1 MCLLKSCNRFH
12 SPPGSDS
19 NDPLKKLRRFS
30 RSSVRTRWRKLAQ
43 PWRSKWRTANFELQ
57 IAKRTHSL
65 RIPFYWTARR
75 QRAKCSAIANLSDLN
90 MFASIFIPHFH
101 VQALVRN
108 EPELLAKAV
117 AVVDGNPPVL
127 KVFGVNDAALKA
139 GVELGMPRLKVE
151 HFFNVVVRQR
161 SSAQAASAHAAL
173 LDCANAFSPRVEDTA
188 ADAVVI
194 DLEGLERLFGSYH
207 QIAAQIYDQTILV
220 GLHPHVAVAS
230 NPDAAI
236 HAARG
241 FEGILVVPRGTER
254 ERFAELPLE
263 LLSSNSDFLETLH
276 RWGIRTF
283 GSFAKLPRTKV
294 AERLGQEGAHLHKL
308 SSGELSRPLNPYK
321 ESLRFEET
329 MELDHAI
336 LLLEP
341 LTFVL
346 SRLLEQICRRLRVR
360 NRSTHEIQVT
370 LDLDERSAP
379 AHERVLRLPLPI
391 CDPRLLV
398 KLLMLDLES
407 HPPKAGVV
415 RVRVEAIP
423 TRPRTVQNGLFVPL
437 APEPEKLELT
447 LARIANFVGQE
458 NVGYPVLLDT
468 HRPDAFRVER
478 FCAAEPHSGSNRD
491 NTSASRVPLR
501 KQEGW
506 TRPKENAAKHPLKGA
521 DGVVAHKQS
530 SEMRSGRWCV
540 SDHPAAREQKH
551 SLAAAPPVPGGERCS
566 HNVAAPPP

>member
-1 MCLLKSCNRFH
+1 
-12 SPPGSDS
+12 
-19 NDPLKKLRRFS
+19 
-30 RSSVRTRWRKLAQ
+30 
-43 PWRSKWRTANFELQ
+43 
-57 IAKRTHSL
+57 
-65 RIPFYWTARR
+65 
-75 QRAKCSAIANLSDLN
+75 

-108 EPELLAKAV
+108 EPELLEKAV
-117 AVVDGNPPVL
+117 AVVDGTPPIL
-127 KVFGVNDAALKA
+127 KVFGVNDSAVRA

-151 HFFNVVVRQR
+151 HFFDVVVRQR
-161 SSAQAASAHAAL
+161 SSAQETSAHAAL

-188 ADAVVI
+188 PDTVVI

-220 GLHPHVAVAS
+220 GLQPHVAVAS

-241 FEGILVVPRGTER
+241 FEGILVVPQGMER
-254 ERFAELPLE
+254 ERFAELSLSV
-263 LLSSNSDFLETLH
+263 LSSNSDFLETLH

-283 GSFAKLPRTKV
+283 GAFAKLPRTKV
-294 AERLGQEGAHLHKL
+294 AERLGQEGAHLQKL
-308 SSGELSRPLNPYK
+308 SRGELSRPLNPYK

-346 SRLLEQICRRLRVR
+346 SRLLDQICRRLRVR
-360 NRSTHEIQVT
+360 NRSTHEIRVT
-370 LDLDERSAP
+370 LDLDERGAP

-415 RVRVEAIP
+415 RARVEAIP

-437 APEPEKLELT
+437 APEAEKLELT
-447 LARIANFVGQE
+447 LARIAHVVGPE

-478 FCAAEPHSGSNRD
+478 FNSG
-491 NTSASRVPLR
+491 APLR
-501 KQEGW
+501 EQEGW
-506 TRPKENAAKHPLKGA
+506 REAPGWSLTRPTFAFRQFRPALEATVQLRAGA
-521 DGVVAHKQS
+521 PSWIAFRGLFGAITTVSGPWNSSGDWWREDRWAREEWDVGIESRSNSLAMYRIYRDCASNRWFVDGVY
-530 SEMRSGRWCV
+530 
-540 SDHPAAREQKH
+540 D
-551 SLAAAPPVPGGERCS
+551 
-566 HNVAAPPP
+566 